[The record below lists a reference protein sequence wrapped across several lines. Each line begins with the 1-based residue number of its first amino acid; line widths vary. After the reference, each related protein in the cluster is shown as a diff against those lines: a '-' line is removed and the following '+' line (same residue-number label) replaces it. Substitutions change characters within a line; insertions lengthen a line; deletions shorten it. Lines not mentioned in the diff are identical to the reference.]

1 MIKFLIKGLFYDKS
15 RSRLPIIV
23 VATGVMLTVFLNA
36 YITGFMGDTVEMN
49 ARFTHGHLK
58 VMTKAY
64 AQNSGQRPNDLAIT
78 NTTSLME
85 DLSAQYPNIDWSAR
99 ILFGGLVDVPGEDG
113 ETKSQGPS
121 TGMAVD
127 LLSPNSLEPKRL
139 NIENSIVRG
148 RMVQNQGEALLAE
161 EFAQKLEVNPG
172 EQITLIG
179 STMYGSMSM
188 YNFTVAGTIAFGIE
202 AMDRGA
208 IIIDLEDARLAM
220 DMYDSAGEII
230 GLFKTGYYNNETAL
244 GISTRF
250 NQNYL
255 ESNDDYD
262 PIMKSL
268 TQQDNMG
275 QLVGMLDV
283 WSIYIIS
290 VFIFAMAL
298 VLWNAGLLG
307 GLRRYGEFGVR
318 LAMGEEKSHV
328 YLTLIYESVFIGIAG
343 SVIGTGIGLAIA
355 AIIQENGID
364 ISGMM
369 EGSALMFPSQIKTRI
384 TPADYYIGFI
394 PGLFSTVVGAMLAGI
409 GIFKRKTSQL
419 FKELEA

>member
-15 RSRLPIIV
+15 RSRLPVIV

-208 IIIDLEDARLAM
+208 IIVDLEDARLAM

-230 GLFKTGYYNNETAL
+230 GLFKTGYYNNEAAL
-244 GISTRF
+244 GISESF

-255 ESNDDYD
+255 ESNDDFD

-328 YLTLIYESVFIGIAG
+328 YRTLIYESVFIGIAG

>member
-15 RSRLPIIV
+15 RSRLPVIV

-64 AQNSGQRPNDLAIT
+64 AQNTGQRPNDLAIT

-85 DLSAQYPNIDWSAR
+85 ELSAQYPNVDWSAR

-220 DMYDSAGEII
+220 DMYDCAGEII

-244 GISTRF
+244 GISESF
-250 NQNYL
+250 NLNYL

-328 YLTLIYESVFIGIAG
+328 YRTLIYESVFIGIAG

>member
-15 RSRLPIIV
+15 RSRLPVIV

-244 GISTRF
+244 GISESF
-250 NQNYL
+250 NLNYL

-283 WSIYIIS
+283 WNIYIIS

-328 YLTLIYESVFIGIAG
+328 YRTLIYESVFIGIAG

>member
-15 RSRLPIIV
+15 RSRLPVIV

>member
-15 RSRLPIIV
+15 RSRLPVIV

-172 EQITLIG
+172 E
-179 STMYGSMSM
+179 
-188 YNFTVAGTIAFGIE
+188 
-202 AMDRGA
+202 
-208 IIIDLEDARLAM
+208 
-220 DMYDSAGEII
+220 
-230 GLFKTGYYNNETAL
+230 
-244 GISTRF
+244 
-250 NQNYL
+250 
-255 ESNDDYD
+255 
-262 PIMKSL
+262 
-268 TQQDNMG
+268 
-275 QLVGMLDV
+275 
-283 WSIYIIS
+283 
-290 VFIFAMAL
+290 
-298 VLWNAGLLG
+298 
-307 GLRRYGEFGVR
+307 
-318 LAMGEEKSHV
+318 
-328 YLTLIYESVFIGIAG
+328 
-343 SVIGTGIGLAIA
+343 
-355 AIIQENGID
+355 
-364 ISGMM
+364 
-369 EGSALMFPSQIKTRI
+369 
-384 TPADYYIGFI
+384 
-394 PGLFSTVVGAMLAGI
+394 
-409 GIFKRKTSQL
+409 
-419 FKELEA
+419 

>member
-85 DLSAQYPNIDWSAR
+85 ELSAQYPNLDWSAR

>member
-1 MIKFLIKGLFYDKS
+1 
-15 RSRLPIIV
+15 
-23 VATGVMLTVFLNA
+23 
-36 YITGFMGDTVEMN
+36 
-49 ARFTHGHLK
+49 
-58 VMTKAY
+58 
-64 AQNSGQRPNDLAIT
+64 
-78 NTTSLME
+78 ME

-148 RMVQNQGEALLAE
+148 RMVKNQGEALLAE

-328 YLTLIYESVFIGIAG
+328 YRTLIYESVFIGIAG

>member
-15 RSRLPIIV
+15 RSRLPVIV

-85 DLSAQYPNIDWSAR
+85 ELSAQYPNIDWSAR

-161 EFAQKLEVNPG
+161 EFAQKLEVNPE

-328 YLTLIYESVFIGIAG
+328 YRTLIYESVFIGIAG

-394 PGLFSTVVGAMLAGI
+394 PGLFSTVVGAILAGI

>member
-15 RSRLPIIV
+15 RSRLPVIV

-78 NTTSLME
+78 NTTSLMKE
-85 DLSAQYPNIDWSAR
+85 LSAQYPNVDWSAR

-220 DMYDSAGEII
+220 DMYDCAGEII
-230 GLFKTGYYNNETAL
+230 GLFKTGYYNNEAAL
-244 GISTRF
+244 GISESF
-250 NQNYL
+250 NLNYL

>member
-36 YITGFMGDTVEMN
+36 YITGFMGDTIEMN

-220 DMYDSAGEII
+220 DMYDCAGEII
-230 GLFKTGYYNNETAL
+230 GLFKTGYYNNEAAL
-244 GISTRF
+244 GISESF
-250 NQNYL
+250 NLNYL

>member
-15 RSRLPIIV
+15 RSRLPVIV

-230 GLFKTGYYNNETAL
+230 GLFKTGYYNNEAAL

-250 NQNYL
+250 NKNYL

-328 YLTLIYESVFIGIAG
+328 YRTLIYESVFIGIAG

>member
-78 NTTSLME
+78 NATSLME
-85 DLSAQYPNIDWSAR
+85 ELSAQYPNLDWSAR

-139 NIENSIVRG
+139 NIENSTVRG

-255 ESNDDYD
+255 ESNDDFD

>member
-78 NTTSLME
+78 NATSLME
-85 DLSAQYPNIDWSAR
+85 ELSAQYPNLDWSAR

-172 EQITLIG
+172 DQITLIG